1 MIKNDKN
8 PLVSIIV
15 PIYNTKSYLVKCL
28 KSLCGQTYS
37 NMEII
42 CIDDGSTDGSA
53 AILDAFALKDKRIR
67 AIHKSNGGESSA
79 RNVGL
84 KLVRGQ
90 YVGFMDCDDW
100 IEPEM
105 YEKLV
110 DVVLEKG
117 VDVVASSWYKETEA
131 VCVKIENQFTVPE
144 KPFNRSRLLQYIYHR
159 DQYRGFA
166 YMWNKL
172 YRREL
177 FYDEKGELILFD
189 EDLALGGDVLYLARL
204 ALNAKSA
211 CYIDEAF
218 YHYYQRSDSGFHTH
232 DLQRR
237 KDWIEAYRRV
247 ILWMQ
252 EYDVEDSVL
261 IWVKRFAA
269 YVSSKVAEMAL
280 EQKNKAILLECQQV
294 MRSYYAEYVS
304 TNREYTERI
313 EQFNRIMNSEIVTQ
327 ARGIKRTESTD
338 EICSLGNRK
347 TGENTF

>member
-1 MIKNDKN
+1 MLRNDKN

-15 PIYNTKSYLVKCL
+15 PIYNTKPYLVKCL
-28 KSLCGQTYS
+28 KSLSEQTYS
-37 NMEII
+37 NLELI

-53 AILDAFALKDKRIR
+53 AILDEFALRDTRIR
-67 AIHKSNGGESSA
+67 AIHQSNGGESNA
-79 RNVGL
+79 RNAGL
-84 KLVRGQ
+84 KLMRGQ

-110 DVVLEKG
+110 AIMLEKG
-117 VDVVASSWYKETEA
+117 VDVVASTWYQETEA
-131 VCVKIENQFTVPE
+131 DCIKTENQSPVSEETFE
-144 KPFNRSRLLQYIYHR
+144 RDQLLRYIYKR

-166 YMWNKL
+166 YMWDKL

-177 FYDEKGELILFD
+177 FYDEEGKLILFD

-204 ALNAKSA
+204 ALNAKRA
-211 CYIDEAF
+211 CYVDQAF
-218 YHYYQRSDSGFHTH
+218 YHYYQRSDSGFHTK

-252 EYDVEDSVL
+252 KFDVEETIL

-269 YVSSKVAEMAL
+269 YVSSQVAEMAL
-280 EQKNKAILLECQQV
+280 EQKNEAIFLECQQV
-294 MRSYYAEYVS
+294 MKNYYLEYVS
-304 TNREYTERI
+304 TNKEHEERI
-313 EQFNRIMNSEIVTQ
+313 KWFDGIINGRIERPT
-327 ARGIKRTESTD
+327 
-338 EICSLGNRK
+338 
-347 TGENTF
+347 